1 MTDPDGNSKRL
12 LFAAWLFPPH
22 GGASALRNL
31 GFVKHLPNHGI
42 LPQVLS
48 STAPFPLMD
57 PSLLDQI
64 PPGVHV
70 FRARYPRLP
79 LAAPF
84 RLRKAA
90 ARWVLAVDEQ
100 LPWVP
105 FAVRLALRLHR
116 QQPFDAVFSTSAPF
130 SSHIA
135 GLWCARLLGLP
146 FAADFHDPWAAYLE
160 GTWPTPLHARICRG
174 LETAVVREARL
185 VVTVTEAM
193 RDGFLRRYPDLPPE
207 RFHVIENGFDP
218 EIFDSVSPAPRDR
231 RLTLVHAGSFL
242 AARSPRSFFE
252 ALRTVLDEGL
262 VPREEIRVLLVGSA
276 GKEAARLREEMG
288 LADVVAMTGFVPHT
302 ECLARQRSADALLL
316 VLPEGESR
324 SDAHTSKLLEYLAAG
339 KPVLALAPEGAA
351 AELLAEAGMRRVV
364 RPEDSR
370 GIVRELRRLY
380 QDWRQGALTDRPASG
395 VAERRA
401 RAAQCAKLAG
411 LFREKVFAERGAGG
425 KV

>member
-1 MTDPDGNSKRL
+1 
-12 LFAAWLFPPH
+12 
-22 GGASALRNL
+22 
-31 GFVKHLPNHGI
+31 
-42 LPQVLS
+42 
-48 STAPFPLMD
+48 
-57 PSLLDQI
+57 
-64 PPGVHV
+64 
-70 FRARYPRLP
+70 
-79 LAAPF
+79 
-84 RLRKAA
+84 
-90 ARWVLAVDEQ
+90 
-100 LPWVP
+100 
-105 FAVRLALRLHR
+105 
-116 QQPFDAVFSTSAPF
+116 
-130 SSHIA
+130 
-135 GLWCARLLGLP
+135 
-146 FAADFHDPWAAYLE
+146 
-160 GTWPTPLHARICRG
+160 
-174 LETAVVREARL
+174 VVREARL